1 LGKWWTRKTP
11 AQARSS
17 VAAHKLGEFTDGA
30 SARREQHF
38 MGDQACAL
46 LNRLRSRMQKNN
58 GLQCEEAMRT
68 NKKREK
74 QQKFQPF
81 EDLLR
86 ARLAELTAH
95 LDQLRQEVVIDDEVD
110 DEATQAFRSNNR
122 EFVMT
127 TMEREIRNVSEI
139 EQALERIAKNEYGVC
154 VTCETSIPDNR
165 LHAIPWTRLCVDC
178 AGGGI
183 NRNVSARGFGDPLL
197 DSR

>member
-1 LGKWWTRKTP
+1 LQFVERARRTRKRNT
-11 AQARSS
+11 
-17 VAAHKLGEFTDGA
+17 
-30 SARREQHF
+30 
-38 MGDQACAL
+38 
-46 LNRLRSRMQKNN
+46 

-68 NKKREK
+68 KKKEK
-74 QQKFQPF
+74 QQRFQPF

-86 ARLAELTAH
+86 TRLADLTAH
-95 LDQLRQEVVIDDEVD
+95 LDQLRREIIIDDEVD
-110 DEATQAFRSNNR
+110 DEVQQAYRSNNR

-139 EQALERIAKNEYGVC
+139 EQALERIAHNEYGVC
-154 VTCETSIPDNR
+154 VTCETAIPDKR

-183 NRNVSARGFGDPLL
+183 NRNVTARFGNPVL